1 MTDMRQSL
9 AIVIVLGILAGCGA
23 ETAGSPSPSGTDQ
36 PTPRASATVAPPPPA
51 SASISASTASPTT
64 SAPAEAAIPI
74 DTVVATAVERLSLR
88 RTPGTAGER
97 MGFLELETV
106 AYILEGPTEVD
117 GLPWYRVTGLGLPY
131 ASGCVTTPP
140 TEPITC
146 PAFHGWAAGASEAGD
161 PWLAATDPG
170 DCPEASIE
178 SVSEWGFTW
187 RLICWSEEAVTFD
200 AWWPELPPD
209 AGLGGACPQESEPAG
224 FLYCQSV
231 NGLSASPEEGPVN
244 RITLSIDPASGVSMP
259 ERGQWIGVTGQF
271 DHPLA
276 EACAAL
282 AGDDE
287 DPDHAV
293 FGCRLQF
300 VPASVEA
307 AGS

>member
-1 MTDMRQSL
+1 MRRNL
-9 AIVIVLGILAGCGA
+9 IIIVVLGTLAAGCGA
-23 ETAGSPSPSGTDQ
+23 ETTGSPGPSGTDQ
-36 PTPRASATVAPPPPA
+36 PTPSASSTVAPASSA
-51 SASISASTASPTT
+51 SASASASQGAASSMSASPD
-64 SAPAEAAIPI
+64 AAIPV
-74 DTVVATAVERLSLR
+74 DTVVATTVERLSLR
-88 RTPGTAGER
+88 RTPGTDGER

-106 AYILEGPTEVD
+106 AYVLEGPTEVD
-117 GLPWYRVTGLGLPY
+117 GLPWYRITGLGLPY

-146 PAFHGWAAGASEAGD
+146 PAFHGWAAGANEAGE

-170 DCPEASIE
+170 DCPEPTIE

-187 RLICWSEEAVTFD
+187 RLICWSDEAVMFD

-259 ERGQWIGVTGQF
+259 ERGQWIRVTGQF
-271 DHPLA
+271 DHALA
-276 EACAAL
+276 EACAEL
-282 AGDDE
+282 AADDQ
-287 DPDHAV
+287 DPDDAV
-293 FGCRLQF
+293 FACRLQF
-300 VPASVEA
+300 VPTSVEA